1 MSDFLFFLGR
11 FHVLVLHLPIG
22 MVILTAIVHW
32 LSRDIRNTSLQQVLP
47 LLWGCT
53 AFSALVTVILGM
65 LHFGEGGFNGPSAN
79 AHRLWG
85 IGFAVGVQ
93 LAWFLCVF
101 NISFYRRWGSWLTL
115 ALLGAVTM
123 TGHYGGNLTH
133 GSTYLVEYAPQSIR
147 AMAGLDARR
156 PVVADIG
163 EADPWHDVV
172 KPMLQSRCG
181 SCHNTDKQ
189 RGQLDLSSLDALM
202 VGGESGAVA
211 LSGNADGSDMFKRVT
226 LPESHDN
233 FMPAEGKTP
242 LTEQQVKI
250 LGWWIDAGMPAE
262 SSIALLS
269 VEENIR
275 SLLAIEMGL
284 ASAPVMVADTSYDSV
299 PQTLI
304 DQLVAMGW
312 LVRPL
317 SQQSNGLIVSINAV
331 GQPVSRE
338 MLNLLSSASGS
349 IVELNLASTGMN
361 DQLLALLADMPALET
376 LNLSNNGITDAG
388 MATVA
393 RFTNLKTLN
402 LYGNTAVT
410 DAGLESLSGL
420 EKLETVYLWGTAVTE
435 GGAAFLQSSLG
446 GIDVQSQSLPR

>member
-1 MSDFLFFLGR
+1 
-11 FHVLVLHLPIG
+11 
-22 MVILTAIVHW
+22 
-32 LSRDIRNTSLQQVLP
+32 
-47 LLWGCT
+47 
-53 AFSALVTVILGM
+53 
-65 LHFGEGGFNGPSAN
+65 
-79 AHRLWG
+79 
-85 IGFAVGVQ
+85 
-93 LAWFLCVF
+93 
-101 NISFYRRWGSWLTL
+101 
-115 ALLGAVTM
+115 
-123 TGHYGGNLTH
+123 
-133 GSTYLVEYAPQSIR
+133 
-147 AMAGLDARR
+147 
-156 PVVADIG
+156 
-163 EADPWHDVV
+163 
-172 KPMLQSRCG
+172 
-181 SCHNTDKQ
+181 
-189 RGQLDLSSLDALM
+189 
-202 VGGESGAVA
+202 
-211 LSGNADGSDMFKRVT
+211 
-226 LPESHDN
+226 
-233 FMPAEGKTP
+233 
-242 LTEQQVKI
+242 
-250 LGWWIDAGMPAE
+250 
-262 SSIALLS
+262 
-269 VEENIR
+269 
-275 SLLAIEMGL
+275 LLAIEMGL

-388 MATVA
+388 MASVA
-393 RFTNLKTLN
+393 EFTSLKTLN